1 MTAPH
6 AIEAEQAVLGGL
18 MLSPE
23 SAAKVDWLTEAD
35 FFRETHRIVFRA
47 ITELSRR
54 GEPCDAV
61 TMGEWF
67 EANALSD
74 LVGGTSY
81 VIQLANAT
89 PSAANIVAYA
99 EIVKEKSKLRSAMDL
114 GAEVSAAAAKPGAE
128 SGLVLAQAAHKLAQ
142 LQETHYRGGLVETK
156 PVLQRLHKEIL
167 RRYESKAQLLGL
179 PTPWHD
185 LNKALKGLRDGVLYI
200 VGARPSMG
208 KSVFGGQLAAFTALR
223 GDAVALF
230 SAEMTAEECM
240 ARMIAACG
248 DIPHEWVEQPTDCDD
263 SEIYWNH
270 LTPTVGQLRD
280 APLLIDETPAIRIDQ
295 LMARARKAHLQ
306 RRLRLIV
313 VDHLHDMDHGK
324 NADAIRH
331 EIGRAVQGLKT
342 LAKELGCPVV
352 VLAQLNR
359 GADKRAD
366 KRPTIPDLREA
377 GDIEQKADVVLFLH
391 REDYYDKE
399 THLRGIVEVIPAKG
413 RNLRLGETVHL
424 QNRFD
429 VMRMDDL
436 IGGVPMPPPKPVSK
450 PRKFGPALHAA

>member
-1 MTAPH
+1 MTHPA

-18 MLSPE
+18 MLAPE
-23 SAAKVDWLTEAD
+23 VAAKVDWLVEGD

-67 EANALSD
+67 EANGLSD

-99 EIVKEKSKLRSAMDL
+99 EIVREKAKLRAAMDL
-114 GAEVSAAAAKPGAE
+114 GAEVSAAAGKPGAE
-128 SGLVLAQAAHKLAQ
+128 SALVVAEAMHRLSQ
-142 LQETHYRGGLVETK
+142 LQETHYRGGLAETK

-167 RRYESKAQLLGL
+167 RRYETKAALLGL

-223 GDAVALF
+223 GDPVAIF

-248 DIPHEWVEQPTDCDD
+248 DIPHEWVEQPVDGDD
-263 SEIYWNH
+263 SELYWNR
-270 LTPTVGQLRD
+270 LTPTVGLLRD

-306 RRLRLIV
+306 RKLRLIV

-324 NADAIRH
+324 KPEVIRH

-352 VLAQLNR
+352 VLAQLSR
-359 GADKRAD
+359 DSAKRAD

-391 REDYYDKE
+391 REDYYDKN
-399 THLRGIVEVIPAKG
+399 THLQGVVEIIPAKG
-413 RNLRLGETVHL
+413 RNIRLGETINL

-436 IGGVPMPPPKPVSK
+436 IGGVPEAPQRPVK
-450 PRKFGPALHAA
+450 PRGFGKQLHAA